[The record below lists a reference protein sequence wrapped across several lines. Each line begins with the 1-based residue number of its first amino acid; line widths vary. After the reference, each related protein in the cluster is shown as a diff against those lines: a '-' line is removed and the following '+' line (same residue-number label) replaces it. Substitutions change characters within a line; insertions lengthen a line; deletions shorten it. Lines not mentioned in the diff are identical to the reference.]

1 MLLDQGRKLMSHV
14 IDWKSEIGTVAGP
27 FLPTDTKQSWLSR
40 AANRCSISVRHITS
54 LYYGHVKDPKYSV
67 ATRVL
72 SAADRA
78 RLDEARRNV
87 EKVTT
92 LYRVHAEKLSAI
104 DQNLH
109 REQVD
114 ALLCA
119 ARILGER
126 DSA

>member
-1 MLLDQGRKLMSHV
+1 MNHV
-14 IDWKSEIGTVAGP
+14 IDWKSEIGTIAGP
-27 FLPTDTKQSWLSR
+27 FLPTDTKESWLSR
-40 AANRCSISVRHITS
+40 AYREVRKHNPEGSSRLTFRHFTS
-54 LYYGHVKDPKYSV
+54 LFYGHVKDPKYSV
-67 ATRVL
+67 ATSVL

-114 ALLCA
+114 ALLHA